1 MTPESI
7 AHYRISSKLGEGA
20 MGEVYRATDSKLG
33 REVAIKLIPEDFARD
48 ATRMARFT
56 REAQVLASLNHPN
69 IAAIY
74 GVEDRALIMELV
86 EGPTLSER
94 IKQGAIPPE
103 EALDIARQIAD
114 GLEAAHEKGIVHRD
128 LKPAN
133 IKITP
138 SGTVKLLDFG
148 LAKAEGP
155 WSATASVEDAPTLTV
170 ASTGTGVILGTAA
183 YMSPEQARGRNV
195 DKRADI
201 WAFGVIVYEMLTGAQ
216 MFDGDTV
223 TDVLASVV
231 RQDPDLSRVPAKIR
245 PMLERCLE
253 KDPKKRLRD
262 VGDAMLLLQTTPV
275 TTVAAKSSR
284 TPLLALGGVAA
295 LLALTLGGL
304 SYVHFRETPPAAD
317 VVRFQIALPDDVSFT
332 QFGVSTIS
340 PDGRKVAFAAFGY
353 DGAPRIWI
361 RTFDSPTP
369 KPLMEARIAQQQA
382 PFFWSADSRYVF
394 FDSERKLKKIDI
406 NGGAPEA
413 VSDLQPLGGS
423 VNSDGTILFGATG
436 GIMKIPASG
445 GDPTPVVKATAENQN
460 VHAFP
465 VFLPDG
471 RHFLYMR
478 GAPAGKRAIYLG
490 DLEATSEAQ
499 SATPLVGT
507 DYGFAVAQTSANA
520 APMVLYLRDTTLVAQ
535 TFDMSAL
542 KLTGESMTV
551 AEQVATLPNQA
562 IGQFSASKTGTLVYR
577 MAAENTR
584 QLTWY
589 NRQGEIAGRPGERA
603 PYGTM
608 KVSPDGSKAVVVQND
623 PRQPGNS
630 DLWVVDL
637 TSGFSTR
644 FTFDPALDSQPVW
657 SPDGKYIAWMSQR
670 GGAWDFYRKAADGS
684 GADERLGVPSNA
696 SNLTDWTHNGYLI
709 FTMNGDVYGLPAEA
723 EASGKR
729 MPVPV
734 IQSPGGERGAYVSP
748 DNRWIA
754 YMSNE
759 TGRDEIYVQPFS
771 AGGNKASGKR
781 QVSKGTRGMARWR
794 GDSKELM
801 FVDGEGAI
809 VTVDV
814 APGSAFQA
822 SAPKKLFLMP
832 LELLGNPNPG
842 TSADATRDG
851 QRLLMVMPVPQRELA
866 VVMNWQAGVKR

>member
-1 MTPESI
+1 LTPESI

-33 REVAIKLIPEDFARD
+33 REVAIKLIPEDFAKD

-74 GVEDRALIMELV
+74 GVEDGALIMELV

-94 IKQGAIPPE
+94 ITQGAIPLD

-114 GLEAAHEKGIVHRD
+114 GLEAAHDKGVVHRD
-128 LKPAN
+128 LKPSN

-138 SGTVKLLDFG
+138 GGTVKLLDFG
-148 LAKAEGP
+148 LAKTDGP
-155 WSATASVEDAPTLTV
+155 WTTGTSVDDAPTMAVT
-170 ASTGTGVILGTAA
+170 ATGAGMILGTAA
-183 YMSPEQARGRNV
+183 YMAPEQARGRTV

-201 WAFGVIVYEMLTGAQ
+201 WAFGVILYEMLTGEQ
-216 MFDGDTV
+216 TFGGETV

-231 RQDPDLSRVPAKIR
+231 RHDPDLKRVPAKVR

-262 VGDAMLLLQTTPV
+262 VGDAMLLLQTAPAGA
-275 TTVAAKSSR
+275 VAPASR

-295 LLALTLGGL
+295 LLAVLLAAV
-304 SYVHFRETPPAAD
+304 SYVHFRETPPAAE
-317 VVRFQIALPDDVSFT
+317 VVRFQMALPDNVNFT
-332 QFGVSTIS
+332 QFGTSAIS

-353 DGAPRIWI
+353 DGAPRVWI

-369 KPLMEARIAQQQA
+369 RPLMEARIAQQQT

-413 VSDLQPLGGS
+413 VSGLQPLGGS

-436 GIMKIPASG
+436 GIMRIPASG
-445 GDPTPVVKATAENQN
+445 GNPTPVVKATAENQN

-478 GAPAGKRAIYLG
+478 GAPEGKRAIYLG

-499 SATPLVGT
+499 SATPLVST

-542 KLTGESMTV
+542 ELTGEPLTV

-589 NRQGEIAGRPGERA
+589 NRQGEVAGRPGERA

-608 KVSPDGSKAVVVQND
+608 KVSPDGGKAVVAQND

-630 DLWVVDL
+630 DLWIVDL
-637 TSGFSTR
+637 TSGLSTR
-644 FTFDPALDSQPVW
+644 FTFDPAFDGQPVW
-657 SPDGKYIAWMSQR
+657 SPDGKYIAWMSRR
-670 GGAWDFYRKAADGS
+670 GDAPDIYRKAADGS
-684 GADERLGVPSNA
+684 GSDERLGAPANA
-696 SNLTDWTHNGYLI
+696 NNLTDWTHNGYLI
-709 FTMNGDVYGLPAEA
+709 LTMNGDVYGLPVDADA
-723 EASGKR
+723 GGKR
-729 MPVPV
+729 TPVPV

-771 AGGNKASGKR
+771 VAGSKAAGKWM
-781 QVSKGTRGMARWR
+781 VSKGTRGMARWR

-809 VTVDV
+809 VSVDV
-814 APGSAFQA
+814 AAGSAFQA

-866 VVMNWQAGVKR
+866 VVMNWQAGLRK